1 VSEKKTPPLG
11 ALRERIELFSKQT
24 LIDPDGG
31 QDVAYVP
38 LGSVWARVA
47 ATIPRRAEPAD
58 GVATTVTHTAVVRYR
73 TDLSPGDRVTWRGRT
88 LDIVGAEDLNGRRA
102 YTVIRCTET
111 TTAG

>member
-1 VSEKKTPPLG
+1 MSEKPPPLG
-11 ALRERIELFSKQT
+11 TLRERIALFSKQT

-31 QDVAYVP
+31 QDVTYVP
-38 LGSVWARVA
+38 LGTVWARVA
-47 ATIPRRAEPAD
+47 AAAPRRDALAD
-58 GVATTVTHTAVVRYR
+58 GVATTVTHTAVVRHR
-73 TDLSPGDRVTWRGRT
+73 TDLNPGDRLTWRGRT